1 MLGLRKI
8 AGINR
13 QRFLQQTGFDPMM
26 LFAQP
31 IEKYQQL
38 GLLEIDDNG
47 FRLSRAAL
55 PIADSILCD
64 FADL

>member
-1 MLGLRKI
+1 MI
-8 AGINR
+8 
-13 QRFLQQTGFDPMM
+13 
-26 LFAQP
+26 LFAHP

-38 GLLEIDDNG
+38 SFLEADENG

-64 FADL
+64 FVDTDKY